1 MFLCYNSLIERRKG
15 MKLSQFTLY
24 KNTNFTDMQNTLHF
38 NSNLERDNWFS
49 SYFTGD
55 NVITFS
61 HPFNFRYDRGTL
73 KVPMDMNALQGF
85 NYCKFVDGFDGKT
98 YYAFI
103 VKTSYLNDKTTQLD
117 LVIDV
122 VMTYTQGSILENLQ
136 NVEVIRQ
143 HLPQLQL
150 KAREEYLRTN
160 NDILPTSTM
169 MFVDPSQF
177 TTDSSTGVQFNDFM
191 YIIQSAVE
199 LDGDFGS
206 EDKPKMNTA
215 TGGTYDGITSAISLY
230 LVASNDLDR
239 LLTELSKFP
248 WITQNFKTI
257 VKVPAFFFDLSQ
269 LNKVDCKGVQLHV
282 LDGDKISTVLP
293 LPFVL
298 TKPKIKEVLGLKDFE
313 DYLVRDQVINIYL
326 TDYRGNQL
334 NFETGKI
341 KDNNTVYANSV
352 LGAFNEIDIYSLQ
365 YGQRNSSKSKHG
377 FYRDNQ
383 MTINTFDN
391 VPVLINNYTLNK
403 ANTAYSRQLE
413 NSRQITSRMNAITN
427 PNSSVKDR
435 LFNAISVY
443 SNVFSGGLMSAP
455 AKAVGLFSD
464 EYEYYRSQKAQM
476 NQWKISPP
484 TVSEGGYSN
493 SVLNKTGDYGIWLK
507 VSTINNNELNSLRRY
522 YGAFGHEAMPND
534 NRIYNVNS
542 MSKANWVQFKGNYW
556 IDDIDRELFD
566 QLKTLF
572 EGGVRL
578 WHNYSELSSRSEM
591 ADNNVI
597 A

>member
-1 MFLCYNSLIERRKG
+1 

-38 NSNLERDNWFS
+38 NSNNDRDNWFNT
-49 SYFTGD
+49 YFTD
-55 NVITFS
+55 TNVIKFTN
-61 HPFNFRYDRGTL
+61 PFNFRYDRGTL
-73 KVPMDMNALQGF
+73 KVPIVMNNLQGF
-85 NYCKFVDGFDGKT
+85 NYCKFIDGFDGKT

-103 VKTSYLNDKTTQLD
+103 VKTSYLNDRTTQLD

-122 VMTYTQGSILENLQ
+122 VMTYTQGNILENLQ

-143 HLPQLQL
+143 HLPLEQL
-150 KAREEYLRTN
+150 KGREEYLRTN

-169 MFVDPSQF
+169 MFIDPSDF
-177 TTDSSTGVQFNDFM
+177 TNNNSNGVKFDSFM

-199 LDGDFGS
+199 LDNDFGS

-230 LVASNDLDR
+230 LVASGDLDR

-269 LNKVDCKGVQLHV
+269 LNTVDCKGVQLHV
-282 LDGDKISTVLP
+282 LDGEKISTVLP

-341 KDNNTVYANSV
+341 KENNTIYANSV

-413 NSRQITSRMNAITN
+413 NSRQITSRMNTITN
-427 PNSSVKDR
+427 PNASIKDR

-476 NQWKISPP
+476 NQWKIAPP

-507 VSTINNNELNSLRRY
+507 VSTINTNELNSLRRY

-534 NRIYNVNS
+534 NQIYNVNS

-556 IDDIDRELFD
+556 INDIDRELFD

-578 WHNYSELSSRSEM
+578 WHNYSDLSTRSEM
-591 ADNNVI
+591 SDNNVI
-597 A
+597 S

>member
-1 MFLCYNSLIERRKG
+1 

-38 NSNLERDNWFS
+38 NSNNERDNWFS
-49 SYFTGD
+49 NYFTD
-55 NVITFS
+55 ENVITFQN
-61 HPFNFRYDRGTL
+61 PFNFRYDRGTL
-73 KVPMDMNALQGF
+73 KVPIVMNDLQGF
-85 NYCKFVDGFDGKT
+85 NYCKFIDGFDGKT

-103 VKTSYLNDKTTQLD
+103 VKTSYLNDRTTQID

-122 VMTYTQGSILENLQ
+122 VMTYTQGNILENLQ

-143 HLPQLQL
+143 HLPLEQL
-150 KAREEYLRTN
+150 KGREEYLRTN

-169 MFVDPSQF
+169 MFIDPSQF
-177 TTDSSTGVQFNDFM
+177 TTDNSTGVKFDNFM

-199 LDGDFGS
+199 LDNDFGS

-230 LVASNDLDR
+230 LVASGDLDR

-269 LNKVDCKGVQLHV
+269 LNTVDCKGVQLHV
-282 LDGDKISTVLP
+282 LDGEKISTVLP

-341 KDNNTVYANSV
+341 KENNTIYANSV

-413 NSRQITSRMNAITN
+413 NSRQITSRMDAITN

-476 NQWKISPP
+476 NQWKIAPP

-507 VSTINNNELNSLRRY
+507 VSTINTNELNSLRRY
-522 YGAFGHEAMPND
+522 YGAFGHEAMAND
-534 NRIYNVNS
+534 NQIYKVNS

-556 IDDIDRELFD
+556 IDNIDRELFD

-578 WHNYSELSSRSEM
+578 WHNYSDLARRSEM

-597 A
+597 S

>member
-1 MFLCYNSLIERRKG
+1 

-38 NSNLERDNWFS
+38 NSNNERDAWFS
-49 SYFTGD
+49 TYFTDD
-55 NVITFS
+55 NVIKFTN
-61 HPFNFRYDRGTL
+61 PFNFRYDRGTL
-73 KVPMDMNALQGF
+73 KVPIVMNDLQGF
-85 NYCKFVDGFDGKT
+85 NYCKFIDGFDGKT

-122 VMTYTQGSILENLQ
+122 VMTYTQGNILENLQ

-143 HLPQLQL
+143 HLPLQQL
-150 KAREEYLRTN
+150 KGREEYLRTN

-169 MFVDPSQF
+169 MFIDPSDF
-177 TTDSSTGVQFNDFM
+177 TSNNSTGVKFDSFM

-199 LDGDFGS
+199 LDNDFGS

-269 LNKVDCKGVQLHV
+269 LNTVDCKGVQLHV
-282 LDGDKISTVLP
+282 LDGEKISTVLP

-341 KDNNTVYANSV
+341 KDNNTIYANSV

-383 MTINTFDN
+383 MTISTFDN

-413 NSRQITSRMNAITN
+413 NSRQITSRISTITN
-427 PNSSVKDR
+427 PNSSLKDR

-464 EYEYYRSQKAQM
+464 EYEYYRNQKAQM
-476 NQWKISPP
+476 NQWKIAPP

-507 VSTINNNELNSLRRY
+507 VSTINTNELNSLRRY

-534 NRIYNVNS
+534 NQIYNVNS

-556 IDDIDRELFD
+556 IADIDRELFD

-578 WHNYSELSSRSEM
+578 WHNYSDLASRSEM
-591 ADNNVI
+591 SDNNVI
-597 A
+597 S

>member
-1 MFLCYNSLIERRKG
+1 

-38 NSNLERDNWFS
+38 NSNNERDNWFS
-49 SYFTGD
+49 TYFTDD
-55 NVITFS
+55 NVIKFTN
-61 HPFNFRYDRGTL
+61 PFNFRYDRGTL
-73 KVPMDMNALQGF
+73 KVPIVMNDLQGF
-85 NYCKFVDGFDGKT
+85 NYCKFIDGFDGKT

-103 VKTSYLNDKTTQLD
+103 VKTSYLNDRTTQLD

-122 VMTYTQGSILENLQ
+122 VMTYTQGNILENLQ

-143 HLPQLQL
+143 HLPLDQL
-150 KAREEYLRTN
+150 KGREEYLRTN

-169 MFVDPSQF
+169 MFIDPSRF
-177 TTDSSTGVQFNDFM
+177 TSNNSTGVQFDSFM

-199 LDGDFGS
+199 LDNDFGS

-269 LNKVDCKGVQLHV
+269 LNTVDCKGVQLHV
-282 LDGDKISTVLP
+282 LDGEKISTVLP

-341 KDNNTVYANSV
+341 KDNNTIYANSV

-383 MTINTFDN
+383 MTISTFDN

-413 NSRQITSRMNAITN
+413 NSRQITSRMDAITN
-427 PNSSVKDR
+427 PNSTVKDR

-476 NQWKISPP
+476 NQWKIAPP

-534 NRIYNVNS
+534 NQIFNVNS

-556 IDDIDRELFD
+556 INDIDRELFD

-578 WHNYSELSSRSEM
+578 WHNYSDLSTRSEM
-591 ADNNVI
+591 SDNNVI
-597 A
+597 S

>member
-1 MFLCYNSLIERRKG
+1 

-38 NSNLERDNWFS
+38 NSNNERDNWFN
-49 SYFTGD
+49 SYFTD
-55 NVITFS
+55 NNVIKFTN
-61 HPFNFRYDRGTL
+61 PFNFRYDRGTL
-73 KVPMDMNALQGF
+73 KVPIVMNDLQGF

-103 VKTSYLNDKTTQLD
+103 VKTSYLNDRTTQLD

-122 VMTYTQGSILENLQ
+122 VMTYTQGNILENLQ

-143 HLPQLQL
+143 HLPLEQL
-150 KAREEYLRTN
+150 KGREEYLRTN

-169 MFVDPSQF
+169 MFIDPSDF
-177 TTDSSTGVQFNDFM
+177 TNNNSNGVKFDSFM

-199 LDGDFGS
+199 LDNDFGS

-230 LVASNDLDR
+230 LVASGDLDR

-269 LNKVDCKGVQLHV
+269 LNTVDCKGVQLHV
-282 LDGDKISTVLP
+282 LDGEKISTVLP

-341 KDNNTVYANSV
+341 KENNTIYANSV

-413 NSRQITSRMNAITN
+413 NSRQITSRISTITN

-464 EYEYYRSQKAQM
+464 EYEYYRTQKAQM
-476 NQWKISPP
+476 NQWKIAPP

-507 VSTINNNELNSLRRY
+507 VSTINTNELNSLRRY

-534 NRIYNVNS
+534 NQIFNVNS

-556 IDDIDRELFD
+556 IADIDRELFD

-578 WHNYSELSSRSEM
+578 WHNYSDLSTRSEM

-597 A
+597 S

>member
-1 MFLCYNSLIERRKG
+1 MCYNRRIERSKG

-38 NSNLERDNWFS
+38 NSNNERDNWFS
-49 SYFTGD
+49 TYFTGD
-55 NVITFS
+55 NVITFQN
-61 HPFNFRYDRGTL
+61 PFNFRYDRGTL
-73 KVPMDMNALQGF
+73 KVPIVMNDLQGF
-85 NYCKFVDGFDGKT
+85 NYCKFIDGFDGKT

-122 VMTYTQGSILENLQ
+122 VMTYTQGNILENLQ

-143 HLPQLQL
+143 HLPLEQL
-150 KAREEYLRTN
+150 KGREEYLRMN
-160 NDILPTSTM
+160 DDILPTSTM
-169 MFVDPSQF
+169 MFIDPSDF
-177 TTDSSTGVQFNDFM
+177 TSNNSNGVKFDSFM

-199 LDGDFGS
+199 LDNDFGS

-269 LNKVDCKGVQLHV
+269 LNTVDCKGVQLHV
-282 LDGDKISTVLP
+282 LDGEKISTVLP

-341 KDNNTVYANSV
+341 KDNNTIYANSV

-413 NSRQITSRMNAITN
+413 NSRQITSRISTITN
-427 PNSSVKDR
+427 PNSSLKDR

-464 EYEYYRSQKAQM
+464 EYEYYRNQKAQM
-476 NQWKISPP
+476 NQWKIAPP

-507 VSTINNNELNSLRRY
+507 VSTINTNELNSLRRY

-534 NRIYNVNS
+534 NQIYNVNS

-556 IDDIDRELFD
+556 IADVDRELFD

-578 WHNYSELSSRSEM
+578 WHNYSDLSTRSEM

-597 A
+597 S

>member
-1 MFLCYNSLIERRKG
+1 

-38 NSNLERDNWFS
+38 NSNNERDNWFS
-49 SYFTGD
+49 TYFTGD
-55 NVITFS
+55 NVITFQN
-61 HPFNFRYDRGTL
+61 PFNFRYDRGTL
-73 KVPMDMNALQGF
+73 KVPIIMNDLQGF

-103 VKTSYLNDKTTQLD
+103 VKTSYLNDKTTQMD

-122 VMTYTQGSILENLQ
+122 VMTYTQGNILENLQ

-143 HLPQLQL
+143 HLPLEQL
-150 KAREEYLRTN
+150 KGREEYLRLN

-169 MFVDPSQF
+169 MFIDPSRF
-177 TTDSSTGVQFNDFM
+177 TSNNSTGVQFDSFM

-199 LDGDFGS
+199 LDNDFGS

-269 LNKVDCKGVQLHV
+269 LNTVDCKGVQLHV
-282 LDGDKISTVLP
+282 LDGEKISTVLP

-313 DYLVRDQVINIYL
+313 DYLIRDQVINIYL

-341 KDNNTVYANSV
+341 KENNTIYANSV

-383 MTINTFDN
+383 MTISTFDN

-413 NSRQITSRMNAITN
+413 NSRQITSRMDTITN
-427 PNSSVKDR
+427 PNSSLKDR

-476 NQWKISPP
+476 NQWKIAPP

-522 YGAFGHEAMPND
+522 YGSFGHEAMPND
-534 NRIYNVNS
+534 NQIYNVNS

-556 IDDIDRELFD
+556 INDIDRELFD

-578 WHNYSELSSRSEM
+578 WHNYSDLASRSEM
-591 ADNNVI
+591 SDNNVI
-597 A
+597 S

>member
-1 MFLCYNSLIERRKG
+1 
-15 MKLSQFTLY
+15 
-24 KNTNFTDMQNTLHF
+24 MQNSLHF
-38 NSNLERDNWFS
+38 NSNNERDSWFN
-49 SYFTGD
+49 SYFTGN
-55 NVITFS
+55 NVITFQ

-73 KVPMDMNALQGF
+73 KVPIVMNDLQGF
-85 NYCKFVDGFDGKT
+85 NYCKFIDGFDGKT
-98 YYAFI
+98 YYAYI
-103 VKTSYLNDKTTQLD
+103 VKTSYLNDRTTQLD

-122 VMTYTQGSILENLQ
+122 VMTYTQGDTLENLQ

-143 HLPQLQL
+143 HLPLNL
-150 KAREEYLRTN
+150 LRAREEYLRTN

-169 MFVDPSQF
+169 MFIDPSRF
-177 TTDSSTGVQFNDFM
+177 TSNNSTGVQFDDFM

-199 LDGDFGS
+199 LDNDFGS

-269 LNKVDCKGVQLHV
+269 LNTVDCKGVQLHV
-282 LDGDKISTVLP
+282 LDGEKISTVLP

-341 KDNNTVYANSV
+341 KENNTIYANSV

-403 ANTAYSRQLE
+403 ANTAYGRQLE
-413 NSRQITSRMNAITN
+413 NSRQITSRMDAITN
-427 PNSSVKDR
+427 PNSSLKDR

-476 NQWKISPP
+476 NQWKIAPP

-534 NRIYNVNS
+534 NQIYNVNS

-556 IDDIDRELFD
+556 INDIDRELFD

-578 WHNYSELSSRSEM
+578 WHNYSDLATRSEM

-597 A
+597 S

>member
-1 MFLCYNSLIERRKG
+1 

-38 NSNLERDNWFS
+38 NSNNERDNWFS
-49 SYFTGD
+49 TYFTGD
-55 NVITFS
+55 NVITFQ

-73 KVPMDMNALQGF
+73 KVPIVMNDLQGF
-85 NYCKFVDGFDGKT
+85 NYCKFIDGFDGKT

-103 VKTSYLNDKTTQLD
+103 IKTSYLNDRTTQID

-122 VMTYTQGSILENLQ
+122 VMTYTQGNILENLQ

-143 HLPQLQL
+143 HLPLEQL
-150 KAREEYLRTN
+150 KGREEYLRTN

-169 MFVDPSQF
+169 MFIDPSDF
-177 TTDSSTGVQFNDFM
+177 TSNHSTGVQFDSFM

-199 LDGDFGS
+199 LDNDFGS

-230 LVASNDLDR
+230 LVASGDLDR

-269 LNKVDCKGVQLHV
+269 LNTVDCKGVQLHV
-282 LDGDKISTVLP
+282 LDGEKISTVLP

-341 KDNNTVYANSV
+341 KDNNTIYANSV

-413 NSRQITSRMNAITN
+413 NSRQITSRMDTITN
-427 PNSSVKDR
+427 PNSSLKDR

-476 NQWKISPP
+476 NQWKIAPP

-507 VSTINNNELNSLRRY
+507 VSTINTNELNSLRRY

-534 NRIYNVNS
+534 NQIYNVNS

-556 IDDIDRELFD
+556 INDIDRELFD

-578 WHNYSELSSRSEM
+578 WHNYSDLARRCEM
-591 ADNNVI
+591 SDNNVI
-597 A
+597 S

>member
-1 MFLCYNSLIERRKG
+1 

-38 NSNLERDNWFS
+38 NSNNERDNWFS
-49 SYFTGD
+49 TYFTGN
-55 NVITFS
+55 NVIKFTN
-61 HPFNFRYDRGTL
+61 PFNFRYDRGTL
-73 KVPMDMNALQGF
+73 KVPIVMNDLQGF
-85 NYCKFVDGFDGKT
+85 NYCKFIDGFDGKT

-103 VKTSYLNDKTTQLD
+103 VKTSYLNDKTTQMD

-122 VMTYTQGSILENLQ
+122 VMTYTQGNTLENLQ

-143 HLPQLQL
+143 HLPLEQL
-150 KAREEYLRTN
+150 KGREEYLRTN

-169 MFVDPSQF
+169 MFIDPSDF
-177 TTDSSTGVQFNDFM
+177 TNNNSNGVKFDSFM

-199 LDGDFGS
+199 LDNDFGS

-230 LVASNDLDR
+230 LVASGDLDR

-269 LNKVDCKGVQLHV
+269 LNTVDCKGVQLHV
-282 LDGDKISTVLP
+282 LDGEKISTVLP

-341 KDNNTVYANSV
+341 KDNNTIYANSV

-476 NQWKISPP
+476 NQWKIAPP

-534 NRIYNVNS
+534 NQIYNVNS

-556 IDDIDRELFD
+556 INDIDRELFD

-578 WHNYSELSSRSEM
+578 WHNYSDLATRSEM
-591 ADNNVI
+591 SDNNVI
-597 A
+597 S

>member
-1 MFLCYNSLIERRKG
+1 MCYNRRIERSKG

-38 NSNLERDNWFS
+38 NSNNERDNWFS
-49 SYFTGD
+49 TYFTGD
-55 NVITFS
+55 NVITFQN
-61 HPFNFRYDRGTL
+61 PFNFRYDRGTL
-73 KVPMDMNALQGF
+73 KVPIVMNDLQGF
-85 NYCKFVDGFDGKT
+85 NYCKFIDGFDGKT

-122 VMTYTQGSILENLQ
+122 VMTYTQGNILENLQ

-143 HLPQLQL
+143 HLPLEQL
-150 KAREEYLRTN
+150 KGREEYLRMN
-160 NDILPTSTM
+160 DDILPTSTM
-169 MFVDPSQF
+169 MFIDPSDF
-177 TTDSSTGVQFNDFM
+177 TSNNSNGVKFDSFM

-199 LDGDFGS
+199 LDNDFGS

-269 LNKVDCKGVQLHV
+269 LNTVDCKGVQLHV
-282 LDGDKISTVLP
+282 LDGEKISTVLP

-341 KDNNTVYANSV
+341 KDNNTIYANSV

-383 MTINTFDN
+383 MTISTFDN

-413 NSRQITSRMNAITN
+413 NSRQITSRISTITN
-427 PNSSVKDR
+427 PNSSLKDR

-464 EYEYYRSQKAQM
+464 EYEYYRNQKAQM
-476 NQWKISPP
+476 NQWKIAPP

-507 VSTINNNELNSLRRY
+507 VSTINTNELNSLRRY

-534 NRIYNVNS
+534 NQIYNVNS

-556 IDDIDRELFD
+556 IADVDRELFD

-578 WHNYSELSSRSEM
+578 WHNYSDLSTRSEM

-597 A
+597 S

>member
-1 MFLCYNSLIERRKG
+1 

-38 NSNLERDNWFS
+38 NSNNERDSWFN

-55 NVITFS
+55 NVLTFQN
-61 HPFNFRYDRGTL
+61 PFNFRYDRGTL
-73 KVPMDMNALQGF
+73 KVPIVMNDLQGF
-85 NYCKFVDGFDGKT
+85 NYCKFIDGFDGKT

-103 VKTSYLNDKTTQLD
+103 VKTSYLNDRTTQLD

-122 VMTYTQGSILENLQ
+122 VMTYTQGNVLENLQ

-143 HLPQLQL
+143 HLPLEQL
-150 KAREEYLRTN
+150 KGREEYLRTN

-169 MFVDPSQF
+169 MFIDPSDF
-177 TTDSSTGVQFNDFM
+177 TTNNSTGVKFDSFM

-199 LDGDFGS
+199 LDNDFGS

-230 LVASNDLDR
+230 LVASGDLDR

-269 LNKVDCKGVQLHV
+269 LNTVDCKGVQLHV
-282 LDGDKISTVLP
+282 LDGEKISTVLP

-341 KDNNTVYANSV
+341 KDNNTIYANSV

-365 YGQRNSSKSKHG
+365 FGQRNSSKSKHG

-413 NSRQITSRMNAITN
+413 NSRQITSRMDTITN
-427 PNSSVKDR
+427 PNSSLKDR

-476 NQWKISPP
+476 NQWKIAPP

-507 VSTINNNELNSLRRY
+507 VSTINTNELNSLRRY
-522 YGAFGHEAMPND
+522 YGSFGHEAMPND
-534 NRIYNVNS
+534 NQIYNVNS

-556 IDDIDRELFD
+556 INDIDRELFD

-578 WHNYSELSSRSEM
+578 WHNYSDITTRTEM
-591 ADNNVI
+591 SDNNVI
-597 A
+597 S

>member
-1 MFLCYNSLIERRKG
+1 

-38 NSNLERDNWFS
+38 NSNGERDNWFS
-49 SYFTGD
+49 TYFTGN
-55 NVITFS
+55 NVIKFTN
-61 HPFNFRYDRGTL
+61 PFNFRYDRGTL
-73 KVPMDMNALQGF
+73 KVPIVMNDLQGF
-85 NYCKFVDGFDGKT
+85 NYCKFIDGFDGKT

-103 VKTSYLNDKTTQLD
+103 VKTSYLNDRTTQLD

-122 VMTYTQGSILENLQ
+122 VMTYTQGNTLENLQ

-143 HLPQLQL
+143 HLPLEQL
-150 KAREEYLRTN
+150 KGREEYLRTN

-169 MFVDPSQF
+169 MFIDPSDF
-177 TTDSSTGVQFNDFM
+177 TNNNSNGVKFDSFM

-199 LDGDFGS
+199 LDNDFGS

-230 LVASNDLDR
+230 LVASGDLDR

-257 VKVPAFFFDLSQ
+257 VKVPDFFFDLSQ
-269 LNKVDCKGVQLHV
+269 LNTVDCKGVQLHV
-282 LDGDKISTVLP
+282 LDGEKISTVLP

-341 KDNNTVYANSV
+341 KDNNTIYANSV

-413 NSRQITSRMNAITN
+413 NSRQITSRMNTITN
-427 PNSSVKDR
+427 PNASVKDR

-476 NQWKISPP
+476 NQWKIAPP

-534 NRIYNVNS
+534 NQIYNVNS

-556 IDDIDRELFD
+556 IADIDRELFD

-578 WHNYSELSSRSEM
+578 WHNYSDLTSRSEM
-591 ADNNVI
+591 SDNNVI
-597 A
+597 S

>member
-1 MFLCYNSLIERRKG
+1 

-38 NSNLERDNWFS
+38 NSNNERDNWFS
-49 SYFTGD
+49 TYFTD
-55 NVITFS
+55 NNVIKFTN
-61 HPFNFRYDRGTL
+61 PFNFRYDRGTL
-73 KVPMDMNALQGF
+73 KVPIVMNDLQGF
-85 NYCKFVDGFDGKT
+85 NYCKFIDGFDGKT

-103 VKTSYLNDKTTQLD
+103 VKTSYINDRTTQLD

-122 VMTYTQGSILENLQ
+122 VMTYTQGNILENLQ

-143 HLPQLQL
+143 HLPLEQL
-150 KAREEYLRTN
+150 KEREEYLRTN

-169 MFVDPSQF
+169 MFIDPSRF
-177 TTDSSTGVQFNDFM
+177 TSNNSTGVKFDSFM

-199 LDGDFGS
+199 LDNDFGS

-269 LNKVDCKGVQLHV
+269 LNTVDCKGVQLHV
-282 LDGDKISTVLP
+282 LDGEKISTVLP

-341 KDNNTVYANSV
+341 KENNTVYANSV

-413 NSRQITSRMNAITN
+413 NSRQITSRISTVTN
-427 PNSSVKDR
+427 PNASVKDR

-476 NQWKISPP
+476 NQWKIAPP

-507 VSTINNNELNSLRRY
+507 VSTINTNELNSLRRY
-522 YGAFGHEAMPND
+522 YGSFGHEAMPND
-534 NRIYNVNS
+534 NQIYNINS

-556 IDDIDRELFD
+556 INDIDRELFD

-578 WHNYSELSSRSEM
+578 WHNYSDLSTRSEM

-597 A
+597 S

>member
-1 MFLCYNSLIERRKG
+1 

-38 NSNLERDNWFS
+38 NSNNERDNWFS
-49 SYFTGD
+49 TYFTDD
-55 NVITFS
+55 NVITFQ

-73 KVPMDMNALQGF
+73 KVPIVMNDLQGF
-85 NYCKFVDGFDGKT
+85 NYCKFIDGFDGKT

-103 VKTSYLNDKTTQLD
+103 VKTSYLNDRTTQID

-122 VMTYTQGSILENLQ
+122 VMTYTQGNILENLQ

-143 HLPQLQL
+143 HLPLEQL
-150 KAREEYLRTN
+150 KGREEYLRTN

-169 MFVDPSQF
+169 MFIDPSDF
-177 TTDSSTGVQFNDFM
+177 TTNNSTGVKFDSFM

-199 LDGDFGS
+199 LDNDFGS

-248 WITQNFKTI
+248 WVTQNFKTI

-282 LDGDKISTVLP
+282 LDGEKISTVLP

-313 DYLVRDQVINIYL
+313 DYLIRDQVVNIYL

-341 KDNNTVYANSV
+341 KDNNTIYANSV

-413 NSRQITSRMNAITN
+413 NSRQITSRMDTITN
-427 PNSSVKDR
+427 PNSSLKDR

-476 NQWKISPP
+476 NQWKIAPP

-507 VSTINNNELNSLRRY
+507 VSTINTNELNSLRRY
-522 YGAFGHEAMPND
+522 YGSFGHEAMPND
-534 NRIYNVNS
+534 NQIYNVNS

-556 IDDIDRELFD
+556 INDIDRELFD

-578 WHNYSELSSRSEM
+578 WHNYSDLARRCEM
-591 ADNNVI
+591 SDNNVI

>member
-1 MFLCYNSLIERRKG
+1 

-38 NSNLERDNWFS
+38 NSNNERDNWFS
-49 SYFTGD
+49 TYFTD
-55 NVITFS
+55 NNVITFQN
-61 HPFNFRYDRGTL
+61 PFNFRYDRGTL
-73 KVPMDMNALQGF
+73 KVPIVMNDLQGF
-85 NYCKFVDGFDGKT
+85 NYCKFIDGFDGKT

-103 VKTSYLNDKTTQLD
+103 VKTSYLNDRTTQLD

-122 VMTYTQGSILENLQ
+122 VMTYTQGNILENLQ

-143 HLPQLQL
+143 HLPLEQL
-150 KAREEYLRTN
+150 KGREEYLRTN

-169 MFVDPSQF
+169 MFIDPSNF
-177 TTDSSTGVQFNDFM
+177 TNNNSNGVKFDSFM

-199 LDGDFGS
+199 LNNDFGS

-230 LVASNDLDR
+230 LVASGDLDR

-269 LNKVDCKGVQLHV
+269 LNTVDCKGVQLHV
-282 LDGDKISTVLP
+282 LDGEKISTVLP

-341 KDNNTVYANSV
+341 KDNNTIYANSV

-413 NSRQITSRMNAITN
+413 NSRQITSRISTITN

-455 AKAVGLFSD
+455 AKAIGLFSD

-476 NQWKISPP
+476 NQWKIAPP

-507 VSTINNNELNSLRRY
+507 VSTINTNELNSLRRY

-534 NRIYNVNS
+534 NQIYNVNS

-556 IDDIDRELFD
+556 IADIDRELFD

-578 WHNYSELSSRSEM
+578 WHNYSDLATRSEM
-591 ADNNVI
+591 SDNNVI

>member
-1 MFLCYNSLIERRKG
+1 MCYNKRIERSKG

-38 NSNLERDNWFS
+38 NSNNERDNWFN
-49 SYFTGD
+49 SYFTGN
-55 NVITFS
+55 NVIKFTN
-61 HPFNFRYDRGTL
+61 PFNFRYDRGTL
-73 KVPMDMNALQGF
+73 KVPIVMNDLQGF

-122 VMTYTQGSILENLQ
+122 VMTYTQGNILENLQ

-143 HLPQLQL
+143 HLPLEQL
-150 KAREEYLRTN
+150 KGREEYLRTN

-169 MFVDPSQF
+169 MFIDPSRF
-177 TTDSSTGVQFNDFM
+177 TSNNSTGVKFDSFM

-199 LDGDFGS
+199 LDNDFGS

-269 LNKVDCKGVQLHV
+269 LNTVDCKGVQLHV
-282 LDGDKISTVLP
+282 LDGEKISTVLP

-341 KDNNTVYANSV
+341 KDNNTIYANSV

-403 ANTAYSRQLE
+403 ANTAYGRQLE
-413 NSRQITSRMNAITN
+413 NSRQITSRMDTITN

-476 NQWKISPP
+476 NQWKIAPP

-534 NRIYNVNS
+534 NQIYNVNS

-556 IDDIDRELFD
+556 IADIDRELFD

-578 WHNYSELSSRSEM
+578 WHNYSDLSTRSEM

-597 A
+597 S

>member
-1 MFLCYNSLIERRKG
+1 M
-15 MKLSQFTLY
+15 
-24 KNTNFTDMQNTLHF
+24 FTDMQNTLHF
-38 NSNLERDNWFS
+38 NSNSERDNWFDS
-49 SYFTGD
+49 HFTGS
-55 NVITFS
+55 NCLEF
-61 HPFNFRYDRGTL
+61 PNRFNYRYDRGTVN
-73 KVPMDMNALQGF
+73 VPMEMESLQGF
-85 NYCKFVDGFDGKT
+85 NYCRFVDGWDGKA

-103 VKTSYLNDKTTQLD
+103 VKTTYLNDKTTQLD

-122 VMTYTQGSILENLQ
+122 VMTYTQGNVLENLQ

-143 HLPQLQL
+143 HLPLNEHFN
-150 KAREEYLRTN
+150 REEYLRTN

-169 MFVDPSQF
+169 MFVDPKQF
-177 TTDSSTGVQFNDFM
+177 TSNNSDGVQFHDFM
-191 YIIQSAVE
+191 YVIQSAVE
-199 LDGDFGS
+199 LDDEFGT

-230 LVASNDLDR
+230 LVSSEDLDS
-239 LLTELSKFP
+239 LLRSLSEYP

-257 VKVPAFFFDLSQ
+257 VKVPKMFFNLSE
-269 LNKVDCKGVQLHV
+269 LNTQECKGVHLYV
-282 LDGDKISTVLP
+282 LDGGNVSNELT
-293 LPFVL
+293 LPFNL
-298 TKPKIKEVLGLKDFE
+298 TKSKIKEVLGLKVHE
-313 DYLVRDQVINIYL
+313 DYLVRDQIVNCYL

-341 KDNNTVYANSV
+341 KDKNTIYATCV
-352 LGAFNEIDIYSLQ
+352 LGGFNEIDIYSGE
-365 YGQRNSSKSKHG
+365 YGQRNTTNSKDG

-391 VPVLINNYTLNK
+391 VPVMVNNYILNK

-413 NSRQITSRMNAITN
+413 NSKTISGRIQAITD
-427 PNSSVKDR
+427 PNNSVKDR
-435 LFNAISVY
+435 LFNAVSVY
-443 SNVFSGGLMSAP
+443 SNVFAGGLASAP
-455 AKAVGLFSD
+455 AKGAGLFAD
-464 EYEYYRSQKAQM
+464 EYEYYRNQKAQM

-484 TVSEGGYSN
+484 TVSEGGYTN
-493 SVLNKTGDYGIWLK
+493 SVLDKTGDYGIWLK
-507 VSTINNNELNSLRRY
+507 VSTINNYELNSLRRY
-522 YGAFGHEAMPND
+522 YGAFGHEAMNND

-556 IDDIDRELFD
+556 INDIDRELFD

-578 WHNYSELSSRSEM
+578 WHNYNDLANRAEL

-597 A
+597 G

>member
-1 MFLCYNSLIERRKG
+1 

-38 NSNLERDNWFS
+38 NSNNERDNWFS
-49 SYFTGD
+49 NYFTGD
-55 NVITFS
+55 NVITFQ

-73 KVPMDMNALQGF
+73 KVPIVMNDLQGF
-85 NYCKFVDGFDGKT
+85 NYCKFIDGFDGKT
-98 YYAFI
+98 YYAYI
-103 VKTSYLNDKTTQLD
+103 VKTSYLNDKTTQMD

-122 VMTYTQGSILENLQ
+122 VMTYTQGNTLENLQ

-143 HLPQLQL
+143 HLPLEQL
-150 KAREEYLRTN
+150 KGREEYLRTN
-160 NDILPTSTM
+160 SDILPTSTM
-169 MFVDPSQF
+169 MFIDPSDF
-177 TTDSSTGVQFNDFM
+177 TNNNSNGVQFDSFM

-199 LDGDFGS
+199 LDNDFGS

-269 LNKVDCKGVQLHV
+269 LNTVDCKGVQLHV
-282 LDGDKISTVLP
+282 LDGEKISTVLP

-341 KDNNTVYANSV
+341 KENNTIYANSV

-413 NSRQITSRMNAITN
+413 NSRQITSRMDTITN
-427 PNSSVKDR
+427 PNSSLKDR

-476 NQWKISPP
+476 NQWKIAPP

-507 VSTINNNELNSLRRY
+507 VSTINTNELNSLRRY
-522 YGAFGHEAMPND
+522 YGAFGHEAMAND
-534 NRIYNVNS
+534 NQIYNVNS

-556 IDDIDRELFD
+556 INDIDRELFD

-578 WHNYSELSSRSEM
+578 WHNYSDLSTRSEM
-591 ADNNVI
+591 SDNNVI
-597 A
+597 S

>member
-1 MFLCYNSLIERRKG
+1 

-38 NSNLERDNWFS
+38 NSNNERDNWFT
-49 SYFTGD
+49 SYFTGS
-55 NVITFS
+55 NVLTFQN
-61 HPFNFRYDRGTL
+61 PFNFRYDRGTL
-73 KVPMDMNALQGF
+73 KVPIVMNDLQGF

-103 VKTSYLNDKTTQLD
+103 VKTSYLNDRTTQLD

-122 VMTYTQGSILENLQ
+122 VMTYTQGNTLENLQ

-143 HLPQLQL
+143 HLPLEQL
-150 KAREEYLRTN
+150 KGREEYLRTN

-169 MFVDPSQF
+169 MFIDPSDF
-177 TTDSSTGVQFNDFM
+177 TSNNSTGVQFDSFM

-199 LDGDFGS
+199 LDNDFGS

-269 LNKVDCKGVQLHV
+269 LNTVDCKGVQLHV
-282 LDGDKISTVLP
+282 LDGEKISTVLP

-313 DYLVRDQVINIYL
+313 DYLIRDQVINIYL

-341 KDNNTVYANSV
+341 KENNTVYANSV

-403 ANTAYSRQLE
+403 ANTAYGRQLE
-413 NSRQITSRMNAITN
+413 NSRQITSRMDAITN
-427 PNSSVKDR
+427 PNSSLKDR

-476 NQWKISPP
+476 NQWKIAPP

-507 VSTINNNELNSLRRY
+507 VSTINTNELNSLRRY

-534 NRIYNVNS
+534 NQIYNVNS

-556 IDDIDRELFD
+556 INNIDRELFD

-578 WHNYSELSSRSEM
+578 WHNYSDLSTRSEM
-591 ADNNVI
+591 SDNNVI
-597 A
+597 S

>member
-1 MFLCYNSLIERRKG
+1 

-38 NSNLERDNWFS
+38 NSNTQRDNWFS

-73 KVPMDMNALQGF
+73 KVPLDMNELQGF

-122 VMTYTQGSILENLQ
+122 VMTYTQGNILENLQ

-143 HLPQLQL
+143 HLPQHQL

-282 LDGDKISTVLP
+282 LGGDKISTVLP

-341 KDNNTVYANSV
+341 KDNNTIYANSV

-476 NQWKISPP
+476 SQWKISPP
-484 TVSEGGYSN
+484 TVSEGGYTN

-534 NRIYNVNS
+534 NQIYNVSS

-578 WHNYSELSSRSEM
+578 WHSYSELSSRSEM

-597 A
+597 S